1 MRISDWSS
9 DVCSSDRLVF
19 GHVGFAIN
27 RAVRSFTLA
36 ITGSMLT
43 RAPIDGEFAP
53 YFRKLERMSSA
64 LAFTSDLTMGVVGG
78 KLKFMERLSARLGD
92 VLSQLYIAS
101 AVLKFYLEGSK
112 SDAERAHARWA
123 LDTSLYEIGQAFDRS
138 EEHTPEL
145 QPLMRH

>member
-1 MRISDWSS
+1 
-9 DVCSSDRLVF
+9 
-19 GHVGFAIN
+19 
-27 RAVRSFTLA
+27 
-36 ITGSMLT
+36 MLT

-112 SDAERAHARWA
+112 SDAESAHARWA
-123 LDTSLYEIGQAFDRS
+123 LEIGRASCRDSVCQYGKI
-138 EEHTPEL
+138 
-145 QPLMRH
+145 

>member
-1 MRISDWSS
+1 
-9 DVCSSDRLVF
+9 
-19 GHVGFAIN
+19 
-27 RAVRSFTLA
+27 
-36 ITGSMLT
+36 MLT

-112 SDAERAHARWA
+112 SDAEREDRKSVGEGKRVSIRV
-123 LDTSLYEIGQAFDRS
+123 DIGGGRD
-138 EEHTPEL
+138 
-145 QPLMRH
+145 

>member
-1 MRISDWSS
+1 MEAARENDLRKF
-9 DVCSSDRLVF
+9 DRLVF

-92 VLSQLYIAS
+92 
-101 AVLKFYLEGSK
+101 
-112 SDAERAHARWA
+112 
-123 LDTSLYEIGQAFDRS
+123 RS
-138 EEHTPEL
+138 EERRVGKECVSTCRSRWAPYH
-145 QPLMRH
+145 

>member
-1 MRISDWSS
+1 
-9 DVCSSDRLVF
+9 
-19 GHVGFAIN
+19 
-27 RAVRSFTLA
+27 
-36 ITGSMLT
+36 
-43 RAPIDGEFAP
+43 
-53 YFRKLERMSSA
+53 MSSA

-123 LDTSLYEIGQAFDRS
+123 PDTSLYEIGQAFDGFIRNFPVAWGRFLLRLLSMPLGHPFHPVRARRDRTSDGQGPGGTVRVVIGGRRS
-138 EEHTPEL
+138 IEKKKIY
-145 QPLMRH
+145 